1 MIHAHTL
8 PALLNHGY
16 GIEQVKQWRT
26 EQEKAASLH
35 HSMTSFS
42 LTNSVLIA
50 VLQENSYQAFIGRI
64 PAVLSTPWNS
74 LHREFPRPSHLSTRG
89 N

>member
-1 MIHAHTL
+1 M
-8 PALLNHGY
+8 G
-16 GIEQVKQWRT
+16 RT
-26 EQEKAASLH
+26 GKPGSLH

-42 LTNSVLIA
+42 FINSVLIA

-64 PAVLSTPWNS
+64 PTVLSTPWNS
-74 LHREFPRPSHLSTRG
+74 LHREFPRPLHLSTSG